1 MSSKKSVTIASELRP
16 VLARLNRK
24 LRKLSPSNTV
34 LSQTERSV
42 LVLLEQ
48 EEYLLSAELAVLEK
62 ITPQSMGAL
71 LNHLAELK
79 LISKTASETDKRKVH
94 ISLSATG
101 KEMLE
106 QVRHERD
113 EWLDKAIAE
122 VCTEQEQLILKEAIG
137 PLTKLV
143 NF

>member
-1 MSSKKSVTIASELRP
+1 MSSEKSNVLASALRP

-34 LSQTERSV
+34 LSQTERSI

-48 EEYLLSAELAVLEK
+48 HDYLLSAELALLEK
-62 ITPQSMGAL
+62 ITPQSMGQL
-71 LNHLAELK
+71 LNHLAALN
-79 LISKTASETDKRKVH
+79 LISKTASETDKRKIH
-94 ISLSATG
+94 ISLSPTG
-101 KEMLE
+101 KEMLQ

-113 EWLDKAIAE
+113 EWLSKAIAE

-143 NF
+143 NY

>member
-1 MSSKKSVTIASELRP
+1 MSTEKSNAIASTLRP

-24 LRKLSPSNTV
+24 LRKLSPSDTV
-34 LSQTERSV
+34 LSQTERSI

-48 EEYLLSAELAVLEK
+48 NEYLLSSELAVMEK

-71 LNHLAELK
+71 LNHLAELQ
-79 LISKTASETDKRKVH
+79 LVSKTTSPDDKRKVH
-94 ISLSATG
+94 ISISATG

-113 EWLDKAIAE
+113 EWLSKAIAE

>member
-1 MSSKKSVTIASELRP
+1 MSTEKSNSIASALRP

-24 LRKLSPSNTV
+24 LRKLSPSDTV
-34 LSQTERSV
+34 LSQTERSI

-48 EEYLLSAELAVLEK
+48 NEYLLSAELAVIEK
-62 ITPQSMGAL
+62 ITPQSMGAI
-71 LNHLAELK
+71 LNHLSELH
-79 LISKTASETDKRKVH
+79 LVSKTASLDDKRKVH
-94 ISLSATG
+94 ISISAQG

-106 QVRHERD
+106 QVSHERD
-113 EWLDKAIAE
+113 EWLSKAIAE

>member
-1 MSSKKSVTIASELRP
+1 MSSEKSNALASALRP

-34 LSQTERSV
+34 LSQTERSI

-48 EEYLLSAELAVLEK
+48 HDYLLSAELALLEK
-62 ITPQSMGAL
+62 ITPQSMGQL
-71 LNHLAELK
+71 LNHLAVLN
-79 LISKTASETDKRKVH
+79 LISKTASETDKRKIH
-94 ISLSATG
+94 ISLSPTG
-101 KEMLE
+101 KEMLQ

-113 EWLDKAIAE
+113 EWLSKAIAE

-143 NF
+143 NY

>member
-1 MSSKKSVTIASELRP
+1 MSTEKSIIIASALRP

-48 EEYLLSAELAVLEK
+48 HDYLLSAELAVLEK

-71 LNHLAELK
+71 LNHLAELN
-79 LISKTASETDKRKVH
+79 LISKTASENDKRKVH
-94 ISLSATG
+94 ISLSDTG

-113 EWLDKAIAE
+113 EWLGKAIAE

>member
-1 MSSKKSVTIASELRP
+1 MSTPINNSIASELRT

-34 LSQTERSV
+34 LSQTERSI

-48 EEYLLSAELAVLEK
+48 HEYLLSAELAVMEK

-71 LNHLAELK
+71 LNHLAELN
-79 LISKTASETDKRKVH
+79 LIAKTASESDKRKVH
-94 ISLSATG
+94 ISLSAQG
-101 KEMLE
+101 REMLG

-113 EWLDKAIAE
+113 EWLGKAIAE
-122 VCTEQEQLILKEAIG
+122 VCTTEEQLILKKAIG

>member
-1 MSSKKSVTIASELRP
+1 MSTEKSIAIASELRP

-48 EEYLLSAELAVLEK
+48 HDYLFSAELAVLEK
-62 ITPQSMGAL
+62 ITPQSMGTL
-71 LNHLAELK
+71 LNHLAELN
-79 LISKTASETDKRKVH
+79 LISKTASENDKRKIH

-113 EWLDKAIAE
+113 EWLGKAISE